1 MTSPFPP
8 PSQPGA
14 SKPRD
19 NPFVNKYKGDML
31 NNQAQLGSQP
41 PVPGT
46 LPKPA
51 VSPLTG
57 LGGPTI
63 QPPVNPLRT
72 RNVGPANFAS
82 QVRDPGKADDQDN
95 GVAYNKAQPQNP
107 AGAFNPMG
115 VGGTTQSA
123 ITPQNTL
130 RGQQIT
136 PGTSAQ
142 TQATQGMVNQAAQ
155 GVNQASLGPMAQY
168 QAAAAPYQRQGQQL
182 FDQAA
187 GSVGRAQGFGQQAAQ
202 ALGGTGFGSYGAIG
216 PTVTGVGGPQ
226 GIGGPSYTQGNV
238 TLPGV
243 TQGALSGQGISTGSL
258 TNLRD
263 LAFAKDTQ
271 GLRGRVGQGVD
282 SLYDSPDRGQLARSQ
297 FDLLQEQAAPEF
309 ASQVRDLGKATGAF
323 GRQGSGLVN
332 SQLADLGTAAATSR
346 DQQARQLSLDAADK
360 TMSDRMSRLSGT
372 QSGLGQLGGL
382 DTQGN
387 ESFNQNQASMF
398 DRNLGRDQAVNQ
410 AGLNQANF
418 NLNRDQTINS
428 NAMNQAGFN
437 AGRDDARNQA
447 TFNAQSANANN
458 ALQASGMNLDAQRA
472 MFDQQ
477 NTNRSFA
484 ANRDDARNDLA
495 FGTANAFRG
504 LGSDS
509 LDQGRFGSG
518 LASDAFGRG
527 NTERDFATSYDQA
540 NNRLAF
546 DRLDAMSGLQ
556 GQQFNQD
563 QSQAND
569 LRGERSY
576 QDNLAEQAN
585 QNAINQYMAEQQAQ
599 NQGFNQWSQGVNT
612 LGNLGYGSDPTTQL
626 NNQGVNLANQG
637 QNSVN
642 SFANYLAQQ
651 QAMPGF
657 AATQPN
663 IPTWGPQ
670 YMNLPLDLSKIP
682 GAPPSAYSGMQQTP
696 EAQNSSRWMPQVTPS
711 LTQTLPSRPVP
722 NAPQMRG
729 TSYPS
734 GGRST
739 RPLAFP
745 RKP

>member
-1 MTSPFPP
+1 MTSPFRSPLVK
-8 PSQPGA
+8 SQA
-14 SKPRD
+14 
-19 NPFVNKYKGDML
+19 L

-46 LPKPA
+46 LPKPP
-51 VSPLTG
+51 VPPPTG
-57 LGGPTI
+57 GGGPTI
-63 QPPVNPLRT
+63 QPPVNPLAT
-72 RNVGPANFAS
+72 GPTSPNKATGSLSSQAIANDPAGYAAWQKQAS
-82 QVRDPGKADDQDN
+82 AAG
-95 GVAYNKAQPQNP
+95 YNYDASGNATGGGGPTAQPQNP

-202 ALGGTGFGSYGAIG
+202 ALGGTGFGSYGAIA

-477 NTNRSFA
+477 NTNRGFA

-626 NNQGVNLANQG
+626 NNQGADLATQG

-651 QAMPGF
+651 QAMPQTAPTTPFSVNVNRVPITGSTFGQRPGGPPPYFPPGSFNNVPRTGF
-657 AATQPN
+657 
-663 IPTWGPQ
+663 
-670 YMNLPLDLSKIP
+670 
-682 GAPPSAYSGMQQTP
+682 
-696 EAQNSSRWMPQVTPS
+696 
-711 LTQTLPSRPVP
+711 
-722 NAPQMRG
+722 
-729 TSYPS
+729 
-734 GGRST
+734 
-739 RPLAFP
+739 
-745 RKP
+745 

>member
-1 MTSPFPP
+1 MGVGGTTQSAGPTSPNKATGSLS
-8 PSQPGA
+8 SQAIANDPAGYAAWQKEAAA
-14 SKPRD
+14 SGYHYD
-19 NPFVNKYKGDML
+19 ASGNAMG
-31 NNQAQLGSQP
+31 G
-41 PVPGT
+41 G
-46 LPKPA
+46 
-51 VSPLTG
+51 
-57 LGGPTI
+57 GGPT
-63 QPPVNPLRT
+63 
-72 RNVGPANFAS
+72 
-82 QVRDPGKADDQDN
+82 
-95 GVAYNKAQPQNP
+95 AQPQNP

-202 ALGGTGFGSYGAIG
+202 ALGGTGFGSYGAIA

-243 TQGALSGQGISTGSL
+243 TQGALSGQGISTGPL

-477 NTNRSFA
+477 NTNRNFA

-495 FGTANAFRG
+495 FGKANAFRG

-599 NQGFNQWSQGVNT
+599 NQGFNQWNQSVNT

-637 QNSVN
+637 QGSVN
-642 SFANYLAQQ
+642 NFADYLAQQ
-651 QAMPGF
+651 QAMQAMPGF

-670 YMNLPLDLSKIP
+670 YVNSPLNLSNIP
-682 GAPPSAYSGMQQTP
+682 GAPPPAYSGMQQTP
-696 EAQNSSRWMPQVTPS
+696 EAQNS
-711 LTQTLPSRPVP
+711 
-722 NAPQMRG
+722 

-745 RKP
+745 RTP

>member
-1 MTSPFPP
+1 MTSPFRSPLVK
-8 PSQPGA
+8 SQA
-14 SKPRD
+14 
-19 NPFVNKYKGDML
+19 L

-51 VSPLTG
+51 VPPPTG
-57 LGGPTI
+57 GGGPTI
-63 QPPVNPLRT
+63 QPPVNPLAT
-72 RNVGPANFAS
+72 GPTSPSPAPS
-82 QVRDPGKADDQDN
+82 QP
-95 GVAYNKAQPQNP
+95 
-107 AGAFNPMG
+107 G

-202 ALGGTGFGSYGAIG
+202 ALGGTGFGSYGAIA

-243 TQGALSGQGISTGSL
+243 TQGALSGQGISTGPL

-477 NTNRSFA
+477 NTNRGFA

-612 LGNLGYGSDPTTQL
+612 LGTLGYGSDPTTQL
-626 NNQGVNLANQG
+626 NNQGRDLATQG
-637 QNSVN
+637 QGSVN

-651 QAMPGF
+651 QAMQAMPGF

-670 YMNLPLDLSKIP
+670 YMNLPLDLKIP

-696 EAQNSSRWMPQVTPS
+696 KAQNSSRWMPQVTPS